1 DDSVEAHI
9 YAFFIRD
16 FVDSFCWANVESDDD
31 CVVHGCQVDVVLCDS
46 SDTALCNTELN
57 FVFASSIDLHKRI
70 FKSFDLTGCV
80 TFNNEV
86 ERIQLAFGNC
96 LVKLFQGDAFTS
108 TGQCG
113 VAFDCLAA
121 LSNLP
126 GGAFVV
132 GYQEDVACTRHAGEA
147 KDLYRT

>member
-1 DDSVEAHI
+1 
-9 YAFFIRD
+9 
-16 FVDSFCWANVESDDD
+16 
-31 CVVHGCQVDVVLCDS
+31 
-46 SDTALCNTELN
+46 
-57 FVFASSIDLHKRI
+57 
-70 FKSFDLTGCV
+70 
-80 TFNNEV
+80 NEV
-86 ERIQLAFGNC
+86 ERIQLGFGNC

-113 VAFDCLAA
+113 VACDCLAA

-147 KDLYRT
+147 KDLYRTSRKCLANVFTIFVKHRTDTTVCASDHYRVSYSERTGLHKHGRNRPPATIKVCLNRHTACVTIWVCVEFKGRVCGQQD